1 MSITEQIYNEQ
12 VDKVYAYFY
21 IKCLNR
27 HVAEDLTSQTFV
39 KFVEQKTDVLDGN
52 LVKYLYG
59 IMRHVWA
66 DYLRAKYR
74 QQHHT
79 LQFIEDF
86 EQHVVETI
94 EEFRAAD
101 LKARAQQFIDRLPKK
116 QRIVATKRLIEE
128 LTIDEVA
135 KELSASKSY
144 VKATQN
150 RAIKSLRKM
159 VAHPLSQ
166 EATT

>member
-1 MSITEQIYNEQ
+1 M
-12 VDKVYAYFY
+12 
-21 IKCLNR
+21 
-27 HVAEDLTSQTFV
+27 
-39 KFVEQKTDVLDGN
+39 
-52 LVKYLYG
+52 
-59 IMRHVWA
+59 
-66 DYLRAKYR
+66 RAKYR

-135 KELSASKSY
+135 RELSASKSY
-144 VKATQN
+144 VKTTQN

-166 EATT
+166 EVTT

>member
-1 MSITEQIYNEQ
+1 MSVTEQIYSEQ
-12 VDKVYAYFY
+12 VDRVYAYFY

-39 KFVEQKTDVLDGN
+39 KFVEQKTDVVESN

-66 DYLRAKYR
+66 DFLRAKYR

-79 LQFIEDF
+79 LQFIDDF
-86 EQHVVETI
+86 EQHVEETI
-94 EEFRAAD
+94 EEFRTAD
-101 LKARAQQFIDRLPKK
+101 LKSRAQHFIDRLPTK

-135 KELSASKSY
+135 TELSASKSY
-144 VKATQN
+144 VKTTQN

-159 VAHPLSQ
+159 VTRPLSQ
-166 EATT
+166 EVTS